1 MSNNA
6 ISEEDYEKFCKFL
19 EEHSGIILG
28 QNKQYLVNSRLAPLV
43 DKNDVKDITELLK
56 IVLDPSQKKL
66 RADVV
71 DVMTTN
77 ETLWFRDSYPYEIL
91 KEVFIPEFQS
101 LNRPI
106 RIWSSAC
113 SSGQEPYSISMIVHE
128 YKKSNPS
135 QLSQG
140 VNVLATDLSPTMLDS
155 ARDGKYDSLALA
167 RGLSDE
173 RKGVF
178 FNDMG
183 DGVFQVKDDLKKM
196 VEFKSQNL
204 QESYSLLGN
213 FDIIFC
219 RNVLIYFSPEAK
231 AEILKKFAG
240 ALNDKGYLFLG
251 ASESLAGLSDEFEM
265 IRSSYG
271 IYYQKK

>member
-1 MSNNA
+1 MSNNT
-6 ISEEDYEKFCKFL
+6 ISPKDYENFCKFL

-28 QNKQYLVNSRLAPLV
+28 DNKQYLVNSRLAPLV
-43 DKNDVKDITELLK
+43 DKNDVNDITGLIQL
-56 IVLDPSQKKL
+56 VLDPMQKKL
-66 RADVV
+66 RAEVV

-77 ETLWFRDSYPYEIL
+77 ETLWFRDNYPYEVF
-91 KEVFIPEFQS
+91 KEIFIPEFKG

-106 RIWSSAC
+106 KVWSSAC
-113 SSGQEPYSISMIVHE
+113 SSGQEPYSIAMVVLE
-128 YKKSNPS
+128 YKKANPS

-140 VNVLATDLSPTMLDS
+140 VSILATDLSPTMLETS
-155 ARDGKYDSLALA
+155 REGKYDSLALA

-173 RKGVF
+173 RKNQF
-178 FNDMG
+178 FDDVG
-183 DGVFQVKDDLKKM
+183 QGCFQVKDEVKKM
-196 VEFKSQNL
+196 VEFRSQNL

-231 AEILKKFAG
+231 AEILKKFAA

-251 ASESLAGLSDEFEM
+251 ASESMSGLSDDFEM
-265 IRSSYG
+265 VRSSHG